1 MNMASFAWELKCMA
15 ATQKVISNVSQLHC
29 HFSFSR
35 IMRFS
40 LLSFTDGY
48 IFQRRVLLDSS
59 LVYACPYIIAWIN
72 NVHFLKKLSNIFNL
86 SVVLSSRWV

>member
-15 ATQKVISNVSQLHC
+15 ATQKVISNVSQLRC

-48 IFQRRVLLDSS
+48 IFQRRVLLDGS

>member
-1 MNMASFAWELKCMA
+1 
-15 ATQKVISNVSQLHC
+15 
-29 HFSFSR
+29 
-35 IMRFS
+35 MRFS

-72 NVHFLKKLSNIFNL
+72 NVYFLKKLSNILNL
-86 SVVLSSRWV
+86 SVVLSSWWV

>member
-1 MNMASFAWELKCMA
+1 MA

-35 IMRFS
+35 SMRFS

-59 LVYACPYIIAWIN
+59 LVYACPYIIA
-72 NVHFLKKLSNIFNL
+72 
-86 SVVLSSRWV
+86 

>member
-1 MNMASFAWELKCMA
+1 MA
-15 ATQKVISNVSQLHC
+15 ATQKVISNVSQLRC

-48 IFQRRVLLDSS
+48 IFQRRVLLDGS
-59 LVYACPYIIAWIN
+59 LVYACPYIIA
-72 NVHFLKKLSNIFNL
+72 
-86 SVVLSSRWV
+86 

>member
-1 MNMASFAWELKCMA
+1 
-15 ATQKVISNVSQLHC
+15 
-29 HFSFSR
+29 
-35 IMRFS
+35 MRFS

-72 NVHFLKKLSNIFNL
+72 DVHFLKKLSNILNL

>member
-1 MNMASFAWELKCMA
+1 
-15 ATQKVISNVSQLHC
+15 
-29 HFSFSR
+29 
-35 IMRFS
+35 MRFS

-59 LVYACPYIIAWIN
+59 LVYACPYIIAWII
-72 NVHFLKKLSNIFNL
+72 NVHFLKKLSNILNL